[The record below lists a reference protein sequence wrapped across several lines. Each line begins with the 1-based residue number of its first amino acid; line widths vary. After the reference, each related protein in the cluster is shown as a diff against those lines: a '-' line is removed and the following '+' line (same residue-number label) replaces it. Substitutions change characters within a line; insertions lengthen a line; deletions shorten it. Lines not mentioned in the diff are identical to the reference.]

1 MNNIIDSKMQI
12 LIVVDPQNDKIDGIL
27 GSTNNENVTSN
38 ISKLIDNDN
47 WDALIIT
54 QDTHYNNFIKT
65 LEGKK
70 RHFPHCIYQNYGWHI
85 NDKIMKSVRGKECFI
100 ERIQKSTMGSL
111 DIIEC
116 IKNLIVKYYQLENCK
131 SLYNNFCNGENIEIT
146 VCGYALNTS
155 ILSIVSII
163 RTAFPESKIIINKN
177 NVCDIVTNLVPYTL
191 ELLKYQGCEII
202 D

>member
-54 QDTHYNNFIKT
+54 QDTHYNNFTKT

-70 RHFPHCIYQNYGWHI
+70 RHFPHCIYQNYGWYI

-100 ERIQKSTMGSL
+100 ERIKKSTIGSL

-116 IKNLIVKYYQLENCK
+116 IKNLIIKHYQLEDCK

-177 NVCDIVTNLVPYTL
+177 DVYDIITNLMPYTL
-191 ELLKYQGCEII
+191 ELLKYQNCEII